1 MPMDMALSPSI
12 VTAVDLSRLP
22 APQVVEPLSFEAIF
36 AAMLADFQNRYP
48 QFSATVESDPV
59 MKALEVGA
67 YQILLLRQNFNER
80 AVSMLIAHA
89 AGADLDNLAAFYSV
103 TRLVVTAA
111 DPDTGA
117 AAVME
122 TDDAL
127 RRRVLLAP
135 DSFSVAGPA
144 SAYIFHALSADGT
157 IADAAATSPEPG
169 HVLVS
174 LLSASGN
181 GTASSDQISAV
192 EAIVNAD
199 GVRPLTDQVT
209 VASASIV
216 NFNVVATLQLASG
229 PDLDIVLTA
238 ANAALSAYLASRRK
252 IGRLISASGIAGA
265 LQVEGVETVI
275 LTSPVADIAVGATQA
290 GNAAS
295 ITVTS
300 A

>member
-1 MPMDMALSPSI
+1 MAISPSI
-12 VTAVDLSRLP
+12 VTAIDLSRLP
-22 APQVVEPLSFEAIF
+22 PPQVIEALSFEAIL
-36 AAMLADFQNRYP
+36 ATMLSDFQGRYP
-48 QFSATVESDPV
+48 DYTALVESDPV

-67 YQILLLRQNFNER
+67 YQILLLRQHFNER

-89 AGADLDNLAAFYSV
+89 TEGDLDNLAAFYDV
-103 TRLVVTAA
+103 TRLVVTPA

-122 TDDAL
+122 GDDAL

-135 DSFSVAGPA
+135 DSFTVAGPA
-144 SAYIFHALSADGT
+144 SAYIFHALSAAGT
-157 IADAAATSPEPG
+157 IADANATSPEPG

-174 LLSASGN
+174 LLSVNGDGGASD
-181 GTASSDQISAV
+181 AEIEAV
-192 EAIVNAD
+192 EAVVNAD
-199 GVRPLTDQVT
+199 SVRPLTDLVT
-209 VASASIV
+209 VASATIIDFDV
-216 NFNVVATLQLASG
+216 TATLQLAAG
-229 PDLDIVLTA
+229 PDASIILA
-238 ANAALSAYLASRRK
+238 AAHAALSAYLGSRRK

-275 LTSPVADIAVGATQA
+275 LASPSVDIAIGETEA

-295 ITVTS
+295 ITVTT